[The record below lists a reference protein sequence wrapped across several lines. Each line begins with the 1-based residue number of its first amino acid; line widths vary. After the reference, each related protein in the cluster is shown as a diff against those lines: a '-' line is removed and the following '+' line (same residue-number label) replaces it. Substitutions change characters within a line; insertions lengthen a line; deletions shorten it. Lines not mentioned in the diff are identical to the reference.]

1 MLLIEKY
8 SIAFQ
13 AHAIC
18 YRQMPLECDF
28 GALRKIM
35 LPPNA
40 LTIPRTELPM
50 KQLLNIQGAH
60 LEGFNQQR
68 ISFFFFF
75 FFNGFTKPILFSSS

>member
-1 MLLIEKY
+1 
-8 SIAFQ
+8 
-13 AHAIC
+13 
-18 YRQMPLECDF
+18 MPLECDF

-68 ISFFFFF
+68 ISFFSFFF
-75 FFNGFTKPILFSSS
+75 STDLLNLFCSLHLDF